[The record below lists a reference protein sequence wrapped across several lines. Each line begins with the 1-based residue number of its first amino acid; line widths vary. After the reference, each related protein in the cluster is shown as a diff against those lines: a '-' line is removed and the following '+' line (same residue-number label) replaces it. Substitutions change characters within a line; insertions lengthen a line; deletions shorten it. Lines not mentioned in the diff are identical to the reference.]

1 MTLAADLAIEIPRP
15 WPNSSNAASM
25 QASFSI
31 SHRREGPRR
40 DPRPSDRVVENRRRH
55 GGGSPRRTGERHAR
69 ASVGVSAHDQ
79 PRERRLAS
87 ALPRSQQ
94 SLAEVLKALFSV
106 GTALHLVGRG
116 MHRLGRCTLDEC
128 TNIYADTSRNGNQRY
143 CSPRARTAT
152 RCGVIVHASE
162 LHLLRRGT
170 HYLEIRATLVL
181 ELKATAAASRADPI
195 PRVDQVLD
203 RVVSQILQRS

>member
-1 MTLAADLAIEIPRP
+1 MHLNPYGEYAVTLAADLANRNPETLAELVERCVDAGIILDFPIAEKDLDETLDLLIEWSKIVDVTEE
-15 WPNSSNAASM
+15 AARAELVNVM
-25 QASFSI
+25 LEQASAY
-31 SHRREGPRR
+31 PRMTNHANDGWHLHYR
-40 DPRPSDRVVENRRRH
+40 DP
-55 GGGSPRRTGERHAR
+55 
-69 ASVGVSAHDQ
+69 
-79 PRERRLAS
+79 
-87 ALPRSQQ
+87 QQ

-143 CSPRARTAT
+143 CSPRARIAT

-170 HYLEIRATLVL
+170 HYLEIRS
-181 ELKATAAASRADPI
+181 ASADLPSSGT
-195 PRVDQVLD
+195 R
-203 RVVSQILQRS
+203 